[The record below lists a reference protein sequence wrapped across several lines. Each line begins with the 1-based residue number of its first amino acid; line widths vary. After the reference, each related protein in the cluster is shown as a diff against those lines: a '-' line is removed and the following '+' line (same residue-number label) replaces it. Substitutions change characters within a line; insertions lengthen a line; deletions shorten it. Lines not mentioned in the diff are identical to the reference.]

1 MAGMV
6 NPSIIR
12 EGLIA
17 RGIPPHIA
25 DGFVMNM
32 RDESGLNPGVNEAAP
47 IVPGS
52 RGGYGLY
59 QVTGPRRTAYEQ
71 FAEGRGLPL
80 NSVDAQLDFLMT
92 ELQGPESR
100 AARSIMAAPDANSA
114 AVTIAKD
121 FLRPSPEHLQRRVDR
136 YSGGDSVANDTMAA
150 LGRSPI
156 GGNQMVTSAQGGP
169 EQEQGRGGLLG
180 FFSDPDKRAKLAI
193 ALEGMTLNPNTAY
206 MQMLGADIK
215 GRADERKT
223 VEGKKQ
229 QAATMNKTVEWL
241 RNNGAAD
248 LADALMTGA
257 IDPGAAVSAQMGRM
271 KPNGPIE
278 GKAVGDALVNPV
290 TGEVIYQGQAKDQ
303 GAASAIGKLQG
314 DLSAGRISQEQ
325 YEIALANMAPAGM
338 SFESD
343 SQGNVRLVQG
353 ANAGTQKPLT
363 EGQSKDTVYVT
374 RAEGALSVL
383 DPIAD
388 NLTSRTGRA
397 AEYDPTGFAREKL
410 QTPDFQVAKTAGDE
424 FLQAI
429 LRKDTGAAITA
440 GEQALYGTTYLPQPG
455 DGPQQLEYKKAAR
468 RRAVEAIKAGLPPSA
483 IIAQEKALTASGSQS
498 LPPVA
503 PPSGGEISDDDL
515 LKQYGG

>member
-1 MAGMV
+1 MGMSDAATQAWGLLSQNWGQPLSVNSSYRDPAHNARVGGARNSQHTHGNAYDVDVSNLTNEQRIQLANAARQAGFQGFGFYDNAMHFDV
-6 NPSIIR
+6 GPTRAWGPSYSRDSIPDW
-12 EGLIA
+12 A
-17 RGIPPHIA
+17 RGWA
-25 DGFVMNM
+25 GENV
-32 RDESGLNPGVNEAAP
+32 L
-47 IVPGS
+47 
-52 RGGYGLY
+52 GGG
-59 QVTGPRRTAYEQ
+59 Q
-71 FAEGRGLPL
+71 
-80 NSVDAQLDFLMT
+80 
-92 ELQGPESR
+92 
-100 AARSIMAAPDANSA
+100 
-114 AVTIAKD
+114 
-121 FLRPSPEHLQRRVDR
+121 SPNQSL
-136 YSGGDSVANDTMAA
+136 ANDTMAA

-180 FFSDPDKRAKLAI
+180 LFSDPDNRARMAI

-223 VEGKKQ
+223 AEEKKQ
-229 QAATMNKTVEWL
+229 QAATINKSVEFL
-241 RNNGAAD
+241 RSINAPD
-248 LADALMTGA
+248 LADALASGS
-257 IDPGAAVSAQMGRM
+257 IPPGAAVTAGLERM
-271 KPNGPIE
+271 KPQAPVE
-278 GKAVGDALVNPV
+278 GKAVGDALVNPI

-325 YEIALANMAPAGM
+325 YEIALASMAPAGM

-383 DPIAD
+383 DPIAE

-429 LRKDTGAAITA
+429 LRKDTGAAITP
-440 GEQALYGTTYLPQPG
+440 GEQALYGVTYLPQPG

-483 IIAQEKALTASGSQS
+483 IIAQEKALAASGSQS
-498 LPPVA
+498 LPPVDA
-503 PPSGGEISDDDL
+503 PTGGDLSDEDL
-515 LKQYGG
+515 LNQYGG